1 MDPTRLRLEVARAK
15 QAEAAAFGE
24 AQKAFKAKAKELS
37 REHDD
42 DVRRLKEVH
51 LRELAAKET
60 QGKSEAALRDLTEEF
75 HHSVG
80 TLQIIKDQLEERK
93 HGAHLTREAQLDA
106 RERQI
111 KEQQRTAH
119 AAEARNEKKVA
130 ELRGLL
136 DSLQEIQRNMR
147 SESFADKERLSS
159 EAERLRSETAARGKL
174 HEAREVGFA
183 EERKALNEV
192 SAAVGQ

>member
-24 AQKAFKAKAKELS
+24 AQKAFEAKAKELS

-111 KEQQRTAH
+111 KEQQRTGT
-119 AAEARNEKKVA
+119 
-130 ELRGLL
+130 RG
-136 DSLQEIQRNMR
+136 RG
-147 SESFADKERLSS
+147 
-159 EAERLRSETAARGKL
+159 AER
-174 HEAREVGFA
+174 
-183 EERKALNEV
+183 EESR
-192 SAAVGQ
+192 

>member
-24 AQKAFKAKAKELS
+24 AQKAFEAKAKELS

-80 TLQIIKDQLEERK
+80 TLQIIKDQLEERTNEFFK
-93 HGAHLTREAQLDA
+93 HDIDGDNNISFMEFQKQMNTIRPKRREAGRVVA
-106 RERQI
+106 TGS
-111 KEQQRTAH
+111 K
-119 AAEARNEKKVA
+119 AA
-130 ELRGLL
+130 
-136 DSLQEIQRNMR
+136 
-147 SESFADKERLSS
+147 SS
-159 EAERLRSETAARGKL
+159 TS
-174 HEAREVGFA
+174 
-183 EERKALNEV
+183 V
-192 SAAVGQ
+192 SR